1 MALVMDLEARLKQ
14 LEGEN
19 ARLRGAVEE
28 LSILNQVAVAVAS
41 TSTLDEIIDLV
52 VQECVKHLH
61 VEQGA
66 VMLLDDGKDAA
77 PLKTMIR
84 KARSDYSGVDFRLND
99 QLTGWMMK
107 NQASLLVNDLASD
120 ARFQSAAAGTVRSL
134 ICAPLKA
141 KGRLIGVLSVFNKR
155 KGESFSKEDER
166 LLTIIAAQSAQ
177 VVEHA
182 RLYEEEQALHR
193 VEQELE
199 TARTI
204 QQRLLPTEAPSIPG
218 YDIAGMS
225 LAARQVG
232 GDYFDFISMTDGM
245 TGLCVA
251 DVSGKGI
258 TAALLMAVVQ
268 AKIRGQSLVDSSMAE
283 RLEVSNRLIHHST
296 PADKFVTMFYA
307 ALDADNHRLRYS
319 NAGHNPPFLIPKK
332 GEARLL
338 ESGGPVLGVLPN
350 FKFEESTVNL
360 EVGDLLVIYTDGF
373 SEAIN
378 PALEEFGEDRLL
390 EVARGVGDQ
399 SAQQI
404 LETLSEEV
412 RIFCGAEPQFDDM
425 TIMALRRTS

>member
-1 MALVMDLEARLKQ
+1 MELEARLKQ
-14 LEGEN
+14 LELEN

-52 VQECVKHLH
+52 VKECVKHLH

-66 VMLLDDGKDAA
+66 VMLLDSAKDAA
-77 PLKTMIR
+77 PLKTMVR
-84 KARSDYSGVDFRLND
+84 LADTNYAGVDYRLND

-107 NQASLLVNDLASD
+107 HQASLVVNDLASD
-120 ARFQSAAAGTVRSL
+120 ARFRSAAASSVRSL

-199 TARTI
+199 TARSI
-204 QQRLLPTEAPSIPG
+204 QQRLLPTAPPSIPG

-232 GDYFDFISMTDGM
+232 GDYFDFISMADGM

-268 AKIRGQSLVDSSMAE
+268 ATIRGQSLVNSSMAE
-283 RLEVSNRLIHHST
+283 RLEVSNRLIHQST

-307 ALDADNHRLRYS
+307 ALDAENHRLHYS
-319 NAGHNPPFLIPKK
+319 NAGHNPPYSIPRA
-332 GEARLL
+332 GEPRVLGA
-338 ESGGPVLGVLPN
+338 GGPVLGVLPH
-350 FKFEESTVNL
+350 FKFEESTIDL
-360 EVGDLLVIYTDGF
+360 EVGDLLVIFTDGF

-378 PALEEFGEDRLL
+378 PAMEEFGEERLL
-390 EVARGVGDQ
+390 GAAR
-399 SAQQI
+399 SLMNLPAQE
-404 LETLSEEV
+404 LLDTLGEEV
-412 RIFCGAEPQFDDM
+412 RKFCGSEPQFDDM
-425 TIMALRRTS
+425 TIMAVRRTN

>member
-1 MALVMDLEARLKQ
+1 MELEARLKQ
-14 LEGEN
+14 LELEN
-19 ARLRGAVEE
+19 TRLRGAVEE

-52 VQECVKHLH
+52 VKECVKHLH

-66 VMLLDDGKDAA
+66 VMLLDSAKDAA
-77 PLKTMIR
+77 PLKTMVR
-84 KARSDYSGVDFRLND
+84 LADTNYAGVDYRLND

-107 NQASLLVNDLASD
+107 HQASLVVNDLASD
-120 ARFQSAAAGTVRSL
+120 ARFRSAAASNVRSL

-199 TARTI
+199 TARSI
-204 QQRLLPTEAPSIPG
+204 QQRLLPTAPPSIPG

-232 GDYFDFISMTDGM
+232 GDYFDFISMADGM

-268 AKIRGQSLVDSSMAE
+268 ATIRGQSLVNSSMAE
-283 RLEVSNRLIHHST
+283 RLEVSNRLIHQST

-307 ALDADNHRLRYS
+307 ALDAENHRLHYS
-319 NAGHNPPFLIPKK
+319 NAGHNPPFLIPRV
-332 GEARLL
+332 GEPRVLGA
-338 ESGGPVLGVLPN
+338 GGPVLGVLPH
-350 FKFEESTVNL
+350 FKFEESTIDL
-360 EVGDLLVIYTDGF
+360 EVGDLLVIFTDGF

-378 PALEEFGEDRLL
+378 PAMEEFGEERLL
-390 EVARGVGDQ
+390 EAAR
-399 SAQQI
+399 SLTNLPAQE
-404 LETLSEEV
+404 LLDTLGEEV
-412 RIFCGAEPQFDDM
+412 RKFCGSEPQFDDM
-425 TIMALRRTS
+425 TIMAVRRTN

>member
-1 MALVMDLEARLKQ
+1 MELEARLKQ
-14 LEGEN
+14 LELEN

-28 LSILNQVAVAVAS
+28 LSILNQIAVAVAS

-52 VQECVKHLH
+52 VKECVKHLH

-66 VMLLDDGKDAA
+66 VMLLDSAKDAA
-77 PLKTMIR
+77 PLKTMVR
-84 KARSDYSGVDFRLND
+84 LADTNYAGVDYRLND

-107 NQASLLVNDLASD
+107 HQASLVVNDLASD
-120 ARFQSAAAGTVRSL
+120 ARFRSAAASSVRSL

-199 TARTI
+199 TARSI
-204 QQRLLPTEAPSIPG
+204 QQRLLPTAPPSIPG

-232 GDYFDFISMTDGM
+232 GDYFDFISMADGM

-268 AKIRGQSLVDSSMAE
+268 ATIRGQSLVNSSMAE
-283 RLEVSNRLIHHST
+283 RLEVSNRLIHQST

-307 ALDADNHRLRYS
+307 ALDAENHRLHYS
-319 NAGHNPPFLIPKK
+319 NAGHNPPFLIPRV
-332 GEARLL
+332 GEPRVLGA
-338 ESGGPVLGVLPN
+338 GGPVLGVLPH
-350 FKFEESTVNL
+350 FKFEESTIDL
-360 EVGDLLVIYTDGF
+360 EVGDLLVIFTDGF

-378 PALEEFGEDRLL
+378 PAMEEFGEERLL
-390 EVARGVGDQ
+390 EAAR
-399 SAQQI
+399 SLTNLPAQE
-404 LETLSEEV
+404 LLDTLGEEV
-412 RIFCGAEPQFDDM
+412 RKFCGSEPQFDDM
-425 TIMALRRTS
+425 TIMAVRRTN

>member
-1 MALVMDLEARLKQ
+1 MELEARLKQ
-14 LEGEN
+14 LELEN

-52 VQECVKHLH
+52 VKECVKHLH

-66 VMLLDDGKDAA
+66 VMLLDSAKDAA
-77 PLKTMIR
+77 PLKTMVR
-84 KARSDYSGVDFRLND
+84 LADTNYAGVDYRLND

-107 NQASLLVNDLASD
+107 HQASLVVNDLASD
-120 ARFQSAAAGTVRSL
+120 ARFRSAAASNVRSL

-199 TARTI
+199 TARSI
-204 QQRLLPTEAPSIPG
+204 QQRLLPTAPPSIPG

-232 GDYFDFISMTDGM
+232 GDYFDFISMADGM

-268 AKIRGQSLVDSSMAE
+268 ATIRGQSLVNSSMAE
-283 RLEVSNRLIHHST
+283 RLEVSNRLIHQST

-307 ALDADNHRLRYS
+307 ALDAENHRLHYS
-319 NAGHNPPFLIPKK
+319 NAGHNPPFLIPRV
-332 GEARLL
+332 GEPRVLGA
-338 ESGGPVLGVLPN
+338 GGPVLGVLPH
-350 FKFEESTVNL
+350 FKFEESTIDL
-360 EVGDLLVIYTDGF
+360 EVGDLLVIFTDGF

-378 PALEEFGEDRLL
+378 PAMEEFGEERLL
-390 EVARGVGDQ
+390 EAAR
-399 SAQQI
+399 SLTNLPAQE
-404 LETLSEEV
+404 LLDMLGEEV
-412 RIFCGAEPQFDDM
+412 RKFCGSEPQFDDM
-425 TIMALRRTS
+425 TIMAVRRTN

>member
-1 MALVMDLEARLKQ
+1 MDLEARLKQ
-14 LEGEN
+14 LENEN

-52 VQECVKHLH
+52 VKECVKHLH

-66 VMLLDDGKDAA
+66 VMLLGADKDAP

-107 NQASLLVNDLASD
+107 NQESLLVNDLASD
-120 ARFQSAAAGTVRSL
+120 ARFLAPATSNVRSL

-155 KGESFSKEDER
+155 KGESFSREDER

-182 RLYEEEQALHR
+182 RLYEEEQAFR
-193 VEQELE
+193 KMEQELE
-199 TARTI
+199 AARTI
-204 QQRLLPTEAPSIPG
+204 QQRLLPTEPPCIPG
-218 YDIAGMS
+218 YDIAGIS

-232 GDYFDFISMTDGM
+232 GDYFDFISMADGL

-268 AKIRGQSLVDSSMAE
+268 ATIRGQSLVDISMSE
-283 RLEVSNRLIHHST
+283 RLAASNRLIHQST

-307 ALDADNHRLRYS
+307 ALDAANHVLHYS
-319 NAGHNPPFLIPKK
+319 NAGHNPPFLIPRE
-332 GEARLL
+332 GEPRLL
-338 ESGGPVLGVLPN
+338 ESGGPVLGVLPH
-350 FKFEESTVNL
+350 FTFEESTVNL
-360 EVGDLLVIYTDGF
+360 EVGDLLVIFTDGF

-378 PALEEFGEDRLL
+378 PTLEEFGEERLL
-390 EVARGVGDQ
+390 EVARGLGDQ
-399 SAQQI
+399 PAQQV
-404 LETLSEEV
+404 LETLSEAV
-412 RIFCGAEPQFDDM
+412 RTFCGTEPQFDDM
-425 TIMALRRTS
+425 TIMAVRRTS